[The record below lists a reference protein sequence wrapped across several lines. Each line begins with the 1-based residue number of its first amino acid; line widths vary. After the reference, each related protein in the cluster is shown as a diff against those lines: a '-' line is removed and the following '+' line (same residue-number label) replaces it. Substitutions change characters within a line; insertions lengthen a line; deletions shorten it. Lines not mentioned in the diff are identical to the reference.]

1 MNRFFNKKILAFTLA
16 EMMVVLALF
25 SVISAATMPVIT
37 ARQKM
42 EGTASTSGGIE
53 GDVDDPWTH
62 FENFKG
68 LAYYNASQPDTA
80 AVMVGDEVTDSS
92 STLGRPSL
100 IVVDKYGT
108 GPSGSDDASQI
119 GLFKDVSGVPYYGG
133 RIMMGNSSLSVG
145 SIAIGA
151 NALSYNRNTTS
162 RTYNTAIGSNA
173 LNDDESNTQKLGSVA
188 IGGNTLFGCGSA
200 YSVAIGNGAGYKTTS
215 KSSVMI
221 GNHAAYSSSGTGSMD
236 YSVAIGDRSSTPTGG
251 LLNINEKYSVAIGT
265 FAGGGQKERGT
276 FIGPYAGAAHL
287 SVTIGTGEIS
297 VSSTQENLVAIGT
310 RAMSEI
316 THDGNAGVGVG
327 YYAGYKGIGNAIS
340 IGRYAGAW
348 ADSGGTSP
356 QSSVYIG
363 LSAGYHQGESENAV
377 MIGNNAGNV
386 YALTSGDDYTKGPVF
401 IGTNVGNRTSENAD
415 GDNNIAPAVMI
426 GTGAGSEFNL
436 GDGAYSIYMG
446 NHSGYLTQAYDAV
459 CLGPYAC
466 SDYQNTTTG
475 GFVGIA
481 GKNGSW
487 GDMYLTSSEKMS
499 VIGDLPSTLRTS
511 SLNIGNDLLLISPL
525 YGNQTASTNILSSI
539 ILFGNVFSSKSSLSV
554 FSDKRLKENIR
565 PAKYGLN
572 EVRKINV
579 YNYNWKEGDTK
590 TPQVGVIAQEVQ
602 KIIPESVHVD
612 KDKEFGGYLTV
623 DGSWF
628 LYTMVNA
635 IKDLDKQVLII
646 QKKLVAYTKE
656 YVSLVQRVNKL
667 EKEVKVLE
675 KENKTLTHEVKVAYT
690 KVKKAEKR

>member
-42 EGTASTSGGIE
+42 EGAASTSGGIE

-62 FENFKG
+62 FETFKG

-92 STLGRPSL
+92 SSLGKPSL

-108 GPSGSDDASQI
+108 GSNGSEDASQI
-119 GLFKDVSGVPYYGG
+119 GLFKDVSGIPYYGG
-133 RIMMGNSSLSVG
+133 RIMMSNSSNQSTG

-151 NALSYNRNTTS
+151 SALSYNTNSTL

-173 LNDDESNTQKLGSVA
+173 LADNSSNTSK
-188 IGGNTLFGCGSA
+188 IGNVGIGPSTLFGCKSMN
-200 YSVAIGNGAGYKTTS
+200 SVAIGNSAGYRTTS
-215 KSSVMI
+215 DGSVMI
-221 GNHAAYSSSGTGSMD
+221 GNHTGYSSSGTGSLQ
-236 YSVAIGDRSSTPTGG
+236 YSVAIGDSAFMSSNATVST
-251 LLNINEKYSVAIGT
+251 KFSTAIGT
-265 FAGGGQKERGT
+265 YAGGSGNADNST
-276 FIGPYAGAAHL
+276 YIGYYAGVKNNTTGLGAA
-287 SVTIGTGEIS
+287 VG
-297 VSSTQENLVAIGT
+297 IGT
-310 RAMSEI
+310 RAMSSTTNGSE
-316 THDGNAGVGVG
+316 GVGIG
-327 YYAGYKGIGNAIS
+327 YYAGYKGMGNAIS

-348 ADSGGTSP
+348 AESGGTSP

-363 LSAGYHQGESENAV
+363 YQAGYYQSESENAV
-377 MIGNNAGNV
+377 MIGSSAG
-386 YALTSGDDYTKGPVF
+386 YASAITTGDDYSKGPVF
-401 IGTNVGNRTSENAD
+401 IGYNAGYRSSDDAD
-415 GDNNIAPAVMI
+415 GNTNYAPAVI
-426 GTGAGSEFNL
+426 VGHGAGSGGNF
-436 GDGAYSIYMG
+436 GSGTYSIYMG
-446 NHSGYLTQAYDAV
+446 NHSGYTTQAYDAV
-459 CLGPYAC
+459 CLGTYAC
-466 SDYQNTTTG
+466 SDYQNSNTTG

-481 GKNGSW
+481 GKHGSW
-487 GDMYLTSSEKMS
+487 GDMTLVSSEKMS
-499 VIGDLPSTLRTS
+499 VIGDLPKQLRTS
-511 SLNIGNDLLLISPL
+511 SLNFGNDLMLISPL
-525 YGNQTASTNILSSI
+525 YADQTSSTDSSI
-539 ILFGNVFSSKSSLSV
+539 ILFGDVFSTKSSMTI

-572 EVRKINV
+572 EVRKINI

-628 LYTMVNA
+628 LYSMVNA
-635 IKDLDKQVLII
+635 IKDLDKQVLTI
-646 QKKLVAYTKE
+646 QNKLVAYAKE

-667 EKEVKVLE
+667 EKEVRVLE
-675 KENKTLTHEVKVAYT
+675 KENKTLTHDVKVAYT

>member
-42 EGTASTSGGIE
+42 EGAASTSGGIE

-62 FENFKG
+62 FETFKG
-68 LAYYNASQPDTA
+68 LAYYNASQPDTS

-92 STLGRPSL
+92 SSLGKPSL

-108 GPSGSDDASQI
+108 GTSGNEDASQI

-133 RIMMGNSSLSVG
+133 RIMMSNSSNQSTG

-151 NALSYNRNTTS
+151 SALSYNSNTTV

-173 LNDDESNTQKLGSVA
+173 LADNSSNTSKIGSVG
-188 IGGNTLFGCGSA
+188 IGASTLFGCRSA
-200 YSVAIGNGAGYKTTS
+200 YSVAIGNQAGYKTTS
-215 KSSVMI
+215 ERSVMI
-221 GNHAAYSSSGTGSMD
+221 GNHAGYSSSGTGSLQ
-236 YSVAIGDRSSTPTGG
+236 YSVAIGDSAFMSSNATVST
-251 LLNINEKYSVAIGT
+251 KFSTAIGT
-265 FAGGGQKERGT
+265 YAGGSGNADNST
-276 FIGPYAGAAHL
+276 YIGYYAG
-287 SVTIGTGEIS
+287 VNNN
-297 VSSTQENLVAIGT
+297 STDLAGAVGIGT
-310 RAMSEI
+310 RAMSLAQ
-316 THDGNAGVGVG
+316 DGAEGVGIG
-327 YYAGYKGIGNAIS
+327 YYASYDGSGNAIS

-348 ADSGGTSP
+348 ADNGGGTP
-356 QSSVYIG
+356 MSSVYIG
-363 LSAGYHQGESENAV
+363 YRAGYYQGESENAV
-377 MIGNNAGNV
+377 MIGHDAG
-386 YALTSGDDYTKGPVF
+386 YASAITTGDDYSKGPVF
-401 IGTNVGNRTSENAD
+401 IGYNAGYRSSDEAD
-415 GDNNIAPAVMI
+415 GNNNFAPAVI
-426 GTGAGSEFNL
+426 VGHGAGSDGNF
-436 GDGAYSIYMG
+436 GDAAYSIYMG

-459 CLGPYAC
+459 CLGPYTC
-466 SDYQNTTTG
+466 SDYQNSNWNG

-481 GKNGSW
+481 GKHGSW
-487 GDMYLTSSEKMS
+487 GDMTLVSSEKMS

-511 SLNIGNDLLLISPL
+511 SLNTGNDLMLISPL
-525 YGNQTASTNILSSI
+525 YADQTPSTNILSSI
-539 ILFGNVFSSKSSLSV
+539 ILFGEVFSSKSSMTI

-628 LYTMVNA
+628 LYSMVNA
-635 IKDLDKQVLII
+635 IKDLDKQVLTI